1 MKKHPKLFY
10 NKLKH
15 GMRYNTY
22 KSIKH
27 TQKYSLTGTLM
38 EIIKPFL
45 NNGSMSSERR
55 KISDTRSMTIHYYF
69 VWGSTKGQQTLILKE
84 PYKTSSLNK

>member
-1 MKKHPKLFY
+1 MKKDPKLFY

-27 TQKYSLTGTLM
+27 TQEYSLTGTLM

-45 NNGSMSSERR
+45 NNGSMSSERQ
-55 KISDTRSMTIHYYF
+55 KISDTQVYDH
-69 VWGSTKGQQTLILKE
+69 TLLLRLGK
-84 PYKTSSLNK
+84 YKRPTNIDFNGAIQNL